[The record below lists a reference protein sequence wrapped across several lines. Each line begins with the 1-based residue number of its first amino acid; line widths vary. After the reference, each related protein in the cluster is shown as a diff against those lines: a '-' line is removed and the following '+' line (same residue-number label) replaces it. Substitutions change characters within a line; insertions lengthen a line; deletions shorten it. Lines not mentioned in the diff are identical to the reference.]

1 MKPKDSR
8 FGSRRRVLKAGI
20 VAYNNRH
27 CTLPCVVRDLSE
39 TGARLR
45 MDGSLLAPDTFDLII
60 DLDGFEASCEVIW
73 RLGSDLGV
81 SFRGPA
87 RKVTPRRSQTITALG
102 PSGPPSIRR
111 KPSS

>member
-8 FGSRRRVLKAGI
+8 SGSRRRVLKAGI

-60 DLDGFEASCEVIW
+60 DLDGFDAPCEVIW
-73 RLGSDLGV
+73 RQGSDLGV
-81 SFRGPA
+81 RFTGPA
-87 RKVTPRRSQTITALG
+87 RKISPRRSQIVTALV
-102 PSGPPSIRR
+102 PAAPPSIRR
-111 KPSS
+111 KPKS